1 MKVILSI
8 KPEFVEKIF
17 SGNKRF
23 EFRRNIFKNRGVKT
37 VLVYASAPVSKVV
50 GEFEIGQIKQ
60 MDLVSLWKE
69 TKDMAGITEE
79 YFYEYFNGKDLG
91 FALEIKNVKK
101 FKNAKCINETYGK
114 NAPQSFVYYNE

>member
-50 GEFEIGQIKQ
+50 GEFEIGQIKE

-91 FALEIKNVKK
+91 FALEIKKVKR
-101 FKNAKCINETYGK
+101 FKHARCINETYGK
-114 NAPQSFVYYNE
+114 SAPQSFVYYNE